1 MGEQR
6 TALALTVML
15 VLLIPSMA
23 YAQITTSYY
32 NGADINPAGFDF
44 TLYSPNDQTVYAD
57 TMLLKFNITWTAFV
71 YFPFPGIAP
80 PLIGDYSYSIDD
92 GPHVTIESN
101 QSSSDRVIVDSK
113 GNFTI
118 NPSFSYSVN
127 VSSLANGY
135 HEIVIIVGLYRTFG
149 HDYINQSIPIQFQ
162 VQNSSTPP
170 IPEFPSELILGYIL
184 VGSLATVLF
193 KKKAWRQ
200 FS

>member
-6 TALALTVML
+6 PALALTVIL
-15 VLLIPSMA
+15 VLLFPSMA
-23 YAQITTSYY
+23 YAQITRSYS
-32 NGADINPAGFDF
+32 NHADINYAAFDL

-57 TMLLKFNITWTAFV
+57 TMLLKFNINWTAFV
-71 YFPFPGIAP
+71 YFPFPQAP

-92 GPHVTIESN
+92 GPRVTIESN
-101 QSSSDRVIVDSK
+101 QSSSDRVIVDSR

-127 VSSLANGY
+127 VSSLASGY
-135 HEIVIIVGLYRTFG
+135 HEIVINVGLYRTFG